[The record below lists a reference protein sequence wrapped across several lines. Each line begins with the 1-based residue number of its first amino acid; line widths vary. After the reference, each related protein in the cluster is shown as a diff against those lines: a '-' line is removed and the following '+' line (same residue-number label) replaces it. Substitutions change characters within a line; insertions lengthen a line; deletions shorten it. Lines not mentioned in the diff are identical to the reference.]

1 MEKIQ
6 QIHKE
11 SHGIYGAP
19 KITECLKKEV
29 IPYHSERSAYI

>member
-19 KITECLKKEV
+19 KITECLKKEGHT
-29 IPYHSERSAYI
+29 IS